1 MSEWEN
7 NRNECL
13 SASRSLGRI
22 STATRV
28 IGILSILGGFLLLF
42 AALDMRRSSDKMG
55 FSIMALA
62 VVLFGI
68 LVWSV
73 GAFHSATARTIPALI
88 ERLDYLCMRAAPQL
102 PAAAPAVVAPA
113 VVAPAVVAPEQAPVA
128 DVQEPATEAA
138 PEPEVEPEAS
148 PSSGTSQG
156 RAPDQQTEADEQDPE
171 PEPQAA
177 PEPEEEIERTPCPHC
192 GGLTHPAATRCVHC
206 MKKIQR
212 ASA

>member
-1 MSEWEN
+1 MSEWEK

-28 IGILSILGGFLLLF
+28 IGILSILGGFFLLI

-73 GAFHSATARTIPALI
+73 GAFHSATARTIPALL
-88 ERLDYLCMRAAPQL
+88 ERLDYLCMRSAPQL
-102 PAAAPAVVAPA
+102 PAAAPAAPA
-113 VVAPAVVAPEQAPVA
+113 LDAAAAPTSVPEQVSIAWDERSA
-128 DVQEPATEAA
+128 EAA
-138 PEPEVEPEAS
+138 PNPEVEPEEL
-148 PSSGTSQG
+148 
-156 RAPDQQTEADEQDPE
+156 RAGPTN
-171 PEPQAA
+171 
-177 PEPEEEIERTPCPHC
+177 RS
-192 GGLTHPAATRCVHC
+192 R
-206 MKKIQR
+206 
-212 ASA
+212 